1 MKKTLALLLALVMV
15 FALAACGGSDDT
27 AEPETETTETEA
39 VEAEPAAEA
48 EAEAE
53 PAAEEGDDIDGYKEY
68 VNAYAAAGAPDEEE
82 AAAVA
87 EAVNACAT
95 IEEIEAVSQL
105 TVLYE
110 NVGMLTYAD
119 WVAAGKPAAE
129 TEGMVSE
136 ADQQASGESSS
147 GEASGEGGGAT
158 LVEPDAS
165 YSKDFDGYLQYVK
178 DAFASDTMAP
188 DDMKETTNA
197 GLEDA
202 VDENDET
209 IAMLVEMGLVVSYED
224 FLAA

>member
-15 FALAACGGSDDT
+15 FALAACGSSDDT
-27 AEPETETTETEA
+27 ATEAEPETEA

-53 PAAEEGDDIDGYKEY
+53 PAAEGDDIDSYKAY
-68 VNAYAAAGAPDEEE
+68 VNAYAAAGAPDEDE

-119 WVAAGKPAAE
+119 WVAAGKPEAD

-147 GEASGEGGGAT
+147 GEASGEGGGTT

-178 DAFASDTMAP
+178 DAFAADSMAP

-197 GLEDA
+197 GLEAA

-209 IAMLVEMGLVVSYED
+209 IAMLVEMGLVLSYED
-224 FLAA
+224 FLNA

>member
-15 FALAACGGSDDT
+15 FALAACGSSDDT
-27 AEPETETTETEA
+27 AAETETTETET
-39 VEAEPAAEA
+39 VEAETAT

-53 PAAEEGDDIDGYKEY
+53 PEAAAEGDDIDGYKAY
-68 VNAYAAAGAPDEEE
+68 VNAYAAAGAPDEDE

-136 ADQQASGESSS
+136 ADQQASGEGSS
-147 GEASGEGGGAT
+147 GEASGEGGGTT

-224 FLAA
+224 FLNA

>member
-15 FALAACGGSDDT
+15 FALAACGSSDDT
-27 AEPETETTETEA
+27 AAETETTETEA
-39 VEAEPAAEA
+39 VEAEPAA

-68 VNAYAAAGAPDEEE
+68 VNAYAAAGAPNEEE

-87 EAVNACAT
+87 ETVNACAT

-119 WVAAGKPAAE
+119 WVAAGKPAAD

-136 ADQQASGESSS
+136 AEQQGSGEASS

-197 GLEDA
+197 GLEAA
-202 VDENDET
+202 VDENDDT
-209 IAMLVEMGLVVSYED
+209 IAMLIDIGLVVSYED
-224 FLAA
+224 FLNA

>member
-15 FALAACGGSDDT
+15 FALTACGGSDDAAT
-27 AEPETETTETEA
+27 EAEPETEA

-53 PAAEEGDDIDGYKEY
+53 PADEGDDIDGYKAY
-68 VNAYAAAGAPDEEE
+68 VNAYAAAGAPDEDE

-87 EAVNACAT
+87 ETVNACAT

-119 WVAAGKPAAE
+119 WIAAGKPEAD

-136 ADQQASGESSS
+136 AEQQGSGEASS

-165 YSKDFDGYLQYVK
+165 YSKDFAGYLQYVK

-197 GLEDA
+197 GLEA
-202 VDENDET
+202 AEDENDET
-209 IAMLVEMGLVVSYED
+209 IAMLVDMGLVVSYED
-224 FLAA
+224 FLNA